1 MENKNDEL
9 IIKLDNSIKSL
20 LKSAREFRKEN
31 ENISNI
37 LLQLEEM
44 LDNIDKMLEI
54 IEKNFKLIIKN
65 RESGKFSNN
74 EIIQK
79 FVKPLEN
86 LTKVIENIENTS
98 NNLKN
103 EIENC
108 TSSIPTLKEI
118 ADKLKIINIESATQA
133 IEEFKIAYDILENN
147 RKNLDELINKNRIL
161 KDRLEKLLLQ
171 IDDFLNKH
179 WK

>member
-108 TSSIPTLKEI
+108 ASSIPTLKEI

-179 WK
+179 

>member
-108 TSSIPTLKEI
+108 ASSIPTLKEI

-147 RKNLDELINKNRIL
+147 RKNLDELIDKNRIL

-179 WK
+179 

>member
-179 WK
+179 

>member
-9 IIKLDNSIKSL
+9 LIKLDNSIKSL
-20 LKSAREFRKEN
+20 LRSAREFKKEN

-37 LLQLEEM
+37 LLQLAEM
-44 LDNIDKMLEI
+44 LDNIDKTLEI
-54 IEKNFKLIIKN
+54 IEKNFQLIIKN

-74 EIIQK
+74 EIIKK

-86 LTKVIENIENTS
+86 LIKVIENIENTS

-108 TSSIPTLKEI
+108 ASSIPTLKEI
-118 ADKLKIINIESATQA
+118 TDKLKIINIASSTQA
-133 IEEFKIAYDILENN
+133 IEEFKIAYDMLENN
-147 RKNLDELINKNRIL
+147 RKKLDELIDKTKIL
-161 KDRLEKLLLQ
+161 KDKLENLLLQ

-179 WK
+179 